1 MMVAPA
7 PIPVTVPG
15 IAMPQSIPDGE
26 PIAKGGRAWILIR
39 DVPLKWSGY
48 VPHPTKTLPE
58 R

>member
-26 PIAKGGRAWILIR
+26 PIAKGGRAWILTMH
-39 DVPLKWSGY
+39 VHLKWSGY
-48 VPHPTKTLPE
+48 LLHYTKTLPE